1 VRRISQMAQ
10 QESLSQAMADLAEE
24 KAKGLIKEKIAAGV
38 PAAEILKECQA
49 GMFEIGKLYEE
60 GKYFVS
66 ELMYAGEI
74 MKDIMAD
81 LGPMLS
87 GELESEARLGKVV
100 LGTVKGDIHDLGK
113 DVVALMLRGAGFEVI
128 DLGVDVAPEKF
139 VEAVKES
146 SATVVGMSVFLTMAY
161 EAATATV
168 NAIKEAGLRDKVS
181 IMIGGGP
188 VTELVRE
195 KTGCDFYGKDAVAGM
210 NYALKVVGAE

>member
-1 VRRISQMAQ
+1 MTQ
-10 QESLSQAMADLAEE
+10 QESLSQVMADLNEE
-24 KAKGLIKEKIAAGV
+24 EIKRLIKEKIKAGV
-38 PAAEILKECQA
+38 PANQILKECQS
-49 GMFEIGKLYEE
+49 GMAEIGNRYETE
-60 GKYFVS
+60 EYFVS

-81 LGPMLS
+81 LGPMLG
-87 GELESEARLGKVV
+87 GEAKTEPSRGKVV

-113 DVVALMLRGAGFEVI
+113 DVVALMLRGVGFDVI
-128 DLGVDVAPEKF
+128 DLGVNVPPEKF

-146 SATVVGMSVFLTMAY
+146 SAAVVGMSVFLTMAY
-161 EAATATV
+161 ESATATV

-195 KTGCDFYGKDAVAGM
+195 KTGCDFYGKDAVAGT
-210 NYALKVVGAE
+210 NYALKVVSAK